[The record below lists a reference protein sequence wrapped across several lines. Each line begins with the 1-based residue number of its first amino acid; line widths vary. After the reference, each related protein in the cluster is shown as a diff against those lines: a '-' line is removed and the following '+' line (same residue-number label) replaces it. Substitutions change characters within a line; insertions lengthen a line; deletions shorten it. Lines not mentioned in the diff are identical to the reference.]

1 MPTKWI
7 KTDHKNLIENIR
19 KELKTPNNKL
29 DIKQLTKQTNSL
41 INKLENIRL
50 SETEEGLSDLL
61 DQFLIENNNLK
72 QNIFTVENKIKKLQD
87 GSETEQQILEISKQ
101 ILNFDNTLEKG
112 IKEIQKAVGAADDY
126 DRSQSECMEN
136 KLIIST

>member
-72 QNIFTVENKIKKLQD
+72 QNIH
-87 GSETEQQILEISKQ
+87 
-101 ILNFDNTLEKG
+101 
-112 IKEIQKAVGAADDY
+112 
-126 DRSQSECMEN
+126 C
-136 KLIIST
+136 